1 MIIDVSISIGS
12 EWWWAGRKPDRLPT
26 FSPFTAIPPIANFF
40 PEALHSTLEIIH
52 QFPEYYRCWVFTRD
66 TQFYCQTLYFNK
78 KFSVSLLSMLIALSW
93 LWSWQRLHRLL
104 NKILMDYFSPKLN
117 YSWTPL
123 YRENHHSSKRV
134 GLIYHSVTFSY
145 NSREDHLQT
154 EIDTGEG
161 RWGLTDE
168 HSDVILP
175 SIRLKNQD
183 IFFSVY
189 QNKI

>member
-1 MIIDVSISIGS
+1 MIIDVSIPVGS
-12 EWWWAGRKPDRLPT
+12 EERWAGGKPDRLPT
-26 FSPFTAIPPIANFF
+26 FSPFTAILPIANFF

-52 QFPEYYRCWVFTRD
+52 QFPEYYHCWVFTRD
-66 TQFYCQTLYFNK
+66 NQFYCQTLYFNK

-123 YRENHHSSKRV
+123 CRKNHHSSKRV
-134 GLIYHSVTFSY
+134 GLIYHLF
-145 NSREDHLQT
+145 LQLQRRSSET
-154 EIDTGEG
+154 ETDAGEG

-175 SIRLKNQD
+175 TIIWD
-183 IFFSVY
+183 
-189 QNKI
+189 